1 MAEILP
7 LRKAISG
14 LLHDGDVV
22 AMEAT
27 GWPVRFADMIKE
39 TPPPT
44 ERELETLRDLEWR
57 TAIAHGRGS
66 AKAEEGRGSLAPR
79 K

>member
-7 LRKAISG
+7 LRKAIW
-14 LLHDGDVV
+14 
-22 AMEAT
+22 T
-27 GWPVRFADMIKE
+27 GWPIRFVDMIRE
-39 TPPPT
+39 TPLPT
-44 ERELETLRDLEWR
+44 ERELETLRDLER
-57 TAIAHGRGS
+57 RAAVEEGRGG